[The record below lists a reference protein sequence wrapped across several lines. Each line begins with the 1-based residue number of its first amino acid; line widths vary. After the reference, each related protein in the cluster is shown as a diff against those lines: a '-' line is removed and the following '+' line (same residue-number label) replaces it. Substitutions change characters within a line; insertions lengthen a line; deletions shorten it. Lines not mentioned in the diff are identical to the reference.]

1 MSNVRRFEDL
11 VAWQKARKLVVAVYR
26 VSRRGDFGRDLGLS
40 GQIQRAAVSIPSNIA
55 EGFKRGSRAEF
66 HRSLSTAKGSCA
78 ELRTQLYLASDL
90 EYLPEGEFSVLLPQ
104 AEEVSRIIGGLRMAV
119 KKQRNSRRTNG

>member
-11 VAWQKARKLVVAVYR
+11 VAWQKARRLVVAVYR
-26 VSRRGDFGRDLGLS
+26 VSRRGDFGRDHGLS

-55 EGFKRGSRAEF
+55 EGFERGSRAEF

-90 EYLPEGEFSVLLPQ
+90 EYLPEGEFSALLAQ

-119 KKQRNSRRTNG
+119 KKQRDSRRTNG